1 MNKKKAIEVAN
12 SIENITSSNH
22 TRCGIT
28 VRDGAEVE
36 FLGGNKHTND
46 GDDII
51 SLVN

>member
-1 MNKKKAIEVAN
+1 M
-12 SIENITSSNH
+12 TSSNH
-22 TRCGIT
+22 TRCEIT
-28 VRDGAEVE
+28 IRDGAEVE